1 MKSISVFA
9 TAFVLAAG
17 SAAQAAP
24 ILVTAVGQ
32 LVQAPPIPGTT
43 LADFAAPIA
52 DFSDFAAY
60 WVIDPDA
67 GTRITTPLP
76 APSIGETVYFRGSV
90 IEFGAVISGFGFD
103 PLFLTNSPASLRQAF
118 LLDNAISGTRATDQF
133 SIAGGAFLDGSGLV
147 REIDFDRDLG
157 EEVFISL
164 FQVNL
169 SEGTFLPEDP
179 PSLLDGDSFPDLDR
193 VIETA
198 SSRSLILRFSHGTPT
213 TAAEM
218 RALPQMT
225 FNGINIFIGYTYLD
239 DVETPEPAAIGLFGL
254 GLAALALRRRRRA
267 A

>member
-32 LVQAPPIPGTT
+32 LMQVSSPPGTT
-43 LADFAAPIA
+43 PPDFAAPIA

-67 GTRITTPLP
+67 GTKITTPLP
-76 APSIGETVYFRGSV
+76 APSIGENVYFRGSV
-90 IEFGAVISGFGFD
+90 IEFGAVITGFGFD
-103 PLFLTNSPASLRQAF
+103 PLVLTNSPASLRQTF
-118 LLDNAISGTRATDQF
+118 LLDNAISGIRATDQF
-133 SIAGGAFLDGSGLV
+133 SIAGGAFLDASGLV

-157 EEVFISL
+157 EDVFVSL
-164 FQVNL
+164 FQVSL
-169 SEGTFLPEDP
+169 IEGTFLPEVP
-179 PSLLDGDSFPDLDR
+179 GLLDGDTFPDLDR
-193 VIETA
+193 VIQTA
-198 SSRSLILRFSHGTPT
+198 ASRSLILRFSHGTPT

-218 RALPQMT
+218 RALPQMI
-225 FNGINIFIGYTYLD
+225 FNGFNLFIGYTYLD